1 MNFSYRTLFRT
12 VTDQKMDE
20 MVVNGD
26 ELGLCKDS
34 FMVSQPSLWFRE
46 KSFLLATKSRQAF
59 NSQSCLTSAYWT
71 RIIGVYHYSAR
82 EKKS

>member
-34 FMVSQPSLWFRE
+34 FMVSQPSLCFR
-46 KSFLLATKSRQAF
+46 KRAFYLLQRQGRP
-59 NSQSCLTSAYWT
+59 LTHRVVLPLPT
-71 RIIGVYHYSAR
+71 
-82 EKKS
+82 ELEL